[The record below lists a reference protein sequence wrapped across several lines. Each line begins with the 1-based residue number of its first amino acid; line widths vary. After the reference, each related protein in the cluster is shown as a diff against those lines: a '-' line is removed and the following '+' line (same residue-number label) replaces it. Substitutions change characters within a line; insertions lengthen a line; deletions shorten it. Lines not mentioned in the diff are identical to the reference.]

1 MKNLSL
7 IWSEPHLLK
16 ELTGKM
22 VDIAAKIK
30 EIQEEMSRT
39 QKNKAT
45 EYHLGLLKGK
55 LAKWRRMLLEPEPG
69 AGGSS
74 GGKGF
79 EVQKTGDARVCL
91 IGYPSVGKSSFLSK
105 VTKTKSEAAA
115 YEFTTLTSVPGVL
128 EYEGAEIQIVDL
140 PGIIKGAAE
149 GRGRGRQVVATAK
162 TADLVLMVLDAT
174 KSNQQRQHLEKE
186 LEAIG
191 IRLNKQKPNMSIKM
205 KGTGG
210 IKINSISPPKYLDDR
225 MINNILKDYKIL
237 NADVMIRDANVTVDD
252 LIDTINEK
260 HIVYTP
266 CLYVYNKI
274 DAVSLEEVD
283 RIARE
288 PNTIVMS
295 CEIDLGLTD
304 VVEEIWYRLNL
315 LRLYT
320 KRRGNLPDFTGPMV
334 VRHDSSI
341 EDVCN
346 SIHRDF
352 KDQFKYALVWGSSS
366 KFGNAPQKCGLNHK
380 VHDQDVVTI
389 VTK

>member
-1 MKNLSL
+1 
-7 IWSEPHLLK
+7 
-16 ELTGKM
+16 M
-22 VDIAAKIK
+22 VDIVGKIK
-30 EIQEEMSRT
+30 EIQDEMART

-55 LAKWRRMLLEPEPG
+55 LAKYRRMLLEPDN
-69 AGGSS
+69 AGGS
-74 GGKGF
+74 GGKGQGF
-79 EVQKTGDARVCL
+79 EVQKSGDARVCL

-105 VTKTKSEAAA
+105 VTKTKSEAAS

-140 PGIIKGAAE
+140 PGIIRGASE
-149 GRGRGRQVVATAK
+149 GRGRGRQVIATAK
-162 TADLVLMVLDAT
+162 TADLILIVLDAT
-174 KSNQQRQHLEKE
+174 KSHQQREHLERE
-186 LEAIG
+186 LESIG
-191 IRLNKQKPNMSIKM
+191 IRLNKQKPNMNIKI
-205 KGTGG
+205 KKTGG
-210 IKINSISPPKYLDDR
+210 IKLNCLTPPKYIDEKLVSS
-225 MINNILKDYKIL
+225 ILKDYKVH
-237 NADVMIRDANVTVDD
+237 NADVMIRDENITVDD
-252 LIDTINEK
+252 LIDVINEQ

-274 DAVSLEEVD
+274 DSVSLEEVD

-288 PNTIVMS
+288 PNTVVMS
-295 CEIDLGLTD
+295 CELDLGIRD
-304 VVEEIWYRLNL
+304 VVDEIWYRLDL

-320 KRRGNLPDFTGPMV
+320 KRRGTAPDFSGPMV

-380 VHDQDVVTI
+380 VHDQDVVSI
-389 VTK
+389 FTK